1 MNRRFQCRAIPSSW
15 LENNGRRLD
24 CGPYMSGAVEARE
37 LLKRHKTEPLKTLTA
52 ERNGGIFNG
61 PRFPRV
67 YVDGPA
73 HGVPFLG
80 STDIL
85 DADLSNVS
93 FLSKKQVDG
102 NPALVIDEGWT
113 LITCSGTI
121 GRMAYAR
128 SDMKGMAGSQ
138 HFMRVAPDERKITS
152 GYLYAYLSSRFGV
165 PIIVS
170 GTYGAI
176 IQHIEPHHIADLP
189 VPRLG
194 TAENQAHALVQEAA
208 GKRVEASRLI
218 KDAVLD
224 LSNQLGFEMAQHAT
238 LERPSISFQ
247 SSSLMLNRMDSF
259 YFSSENVAARAA
271 FDSACAIHGESE
283 LGNVADVW
291 IPGIFKRQYVD
302 DPSFGVPYF
311 TGKEI
316 YELSP
321 TTDLYLKMD
330 VAQRYGLLLERGM
343 ILIQDSGQISGLIGR
358 AVMVSSRLH
367 GASCTNNMVRVMS
380 SSETDTGFVF
390 ALLSTE
396 QGTRLLKREAS
407 GSSIPHL
414 EENRIKKLIIPWP
427 NEAIRTA
434 IGRKI
439 LRAMSLRDEAASAED
454 EARSLVERTIEEG
467 AR

>member
-218 KDAVLD
+218 KDAV
-224 LSNQLGFEMAQHAT
+224 
-238 LERPSISFQ
+238 
-247 SSSLMLNRMDSF
+247 
-259 YFSSENVAARAA
+259 
-271 FDSACAIHGESE
+271 
-283 LGNVADVW
+283 
-291 IPGIFKRQYVD
+291 
-302 DPSFGVPYF
+302 
-311 TGKEI
+311 
-316 YELSP
+316 
-321 TTDLYLKMD
+321 
-330 VAQRYGLLLERGM
+330 
-343 ILIQDSGQISGLIGR
+343 
-358 AVMVSSRLH
+358 
-367 GASCTNNMVRVMS
+367 
-380 SSETDTGFVF
+380 
-390 ALLSTE
+390 
-396 QGTRLLKREAS
+396 
-407 GSSIPHL
+407 
-414 EENRIKKLIIPWP
+414 
-427 NEAIRTA
+427 
-434 IGRKI
+434 
-439 LRAMSLRDEAASAED
+439 
-454 EARSLVERTIEEG
+454 
-467 AR
+467 

>member
-1 MNRRFQCRAIPSSW
+1 
-15 LENNGRRLD
+15 
-24 CGPYMSGAVEARE
+24 MSGAVEARE

-128 SDMKGMAGSQ
+128 PDMKGMAGSQ

-189 VPRLG
+189 VPRLN
-194 TAENQAHALVQEAA
+194 TVENQAHALVQEAA

-218 KDAVLD
+218 KDAILD
-224 LSNQLGFEMAQHAT
+224 LSDQLGFEMAQHAT

-259 YFSSENVAARAA
+259 YFNSENIAARAA

-330 VAQRYGLLLERGM
+330 VAQRYRLLLERGM

-367 GASCTNNMVRVMS
+367 GASCTNNMVRVRS

-414 EENRIKKLIIPWP
+414 EENRIRKLIIPWP

-439 LRAMSLRDEAASAED
+439 LRAMSLRDDAASAED